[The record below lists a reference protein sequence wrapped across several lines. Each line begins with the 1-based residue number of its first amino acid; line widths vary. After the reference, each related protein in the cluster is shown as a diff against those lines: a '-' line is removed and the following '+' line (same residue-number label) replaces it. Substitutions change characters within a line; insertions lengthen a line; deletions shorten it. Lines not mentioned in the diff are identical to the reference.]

1 MKKVLSKSYFILILL
16 FLYIPIFVLIV
27 YSFNSSK
34 SYTNWT
40 GFTTHWYRQL
50 LQNEQIMR
58 ALLNTI
64 IIAFVS
70 SIVATGLGTTAAIGI
85 YRMKNRPRSLIMNI
99 TYIPII
105 NPEIITGVSL
115 MLFFRVFV
123 DVLNLKFGFFTL
135 IIAHITFNVPY
146 VIFSVFPKL
155 KQMDPHLMEA
165 AQDLGCNERQAF
177 FKVAIP
183 QILPGVLS
191 GFLLAITY
199 SIDDF
204 VISYFN
210 SGTSVETLPITI
222 ASMTRRKVSPEINA
236 LSALIFV
243 VVAIILIVK
252 NMYDNQKLREL
263 KLRK

>member
-1 MKKVLSKSYFILILL
+1 MKKILSKSYFVLILL

-27 YSFNSSK
+27 YSFNASK
-34 SYTNWT
+34 SYSHWT
-40 GFTTHWYRQL
+40 GFTLHWYKQL
-50 LQNEQIMR
+50 FHNEQIMR
-58 ALLNTI
+58 ALLNTV

-70 SIVATGLGTTAAIGI
+70 SIFATALGTTAAIGI
-85 YRMKNRPRSLIMNI
+85 HRMKKKPRSLIMNI
-99 TYIPII
+99 SYIPII

-123 DVLNLKFGFFTL
+123 DFLNLKFGFLTL

-146 VIFSVFPKL
+146 VIFSVMPKL
-155 KQMDPHLMEA
+155 KQMDPHLIEA

-177 FKVAIP
+177 IKVAIP

-243 VVAIILIVK
+243 IVAVILIIK
-252 NMYDNQKLREL
+252 NIYDNKKLHEM